1 MFHDPVSLQHLV
13 EAQHRERLQAFE
25 KIRMAELY
33 GVPVKNQF
41 LAQISAS
48 LKGWIQQIKAAPT
61 IDVRRTTASYPVV
74 K

>member
-1 MFHDPVSLQHLV
+1 MFHDPVTMQRLV
-13 EAQHRERLQAFE
+13 EAQHQERLQEFE
-25 KIRMAELY
+25 KIRMAKLY
-33 GVPVKNQF
+33 GVPVQNQF
-41 LAQISAS
+41 LAQLSAS